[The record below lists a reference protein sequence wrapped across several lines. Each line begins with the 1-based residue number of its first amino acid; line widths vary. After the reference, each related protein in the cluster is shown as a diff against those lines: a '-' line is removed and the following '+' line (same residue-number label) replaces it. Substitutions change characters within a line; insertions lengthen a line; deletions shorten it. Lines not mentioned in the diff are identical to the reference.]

1 MNQAVLGDGLNSSST
16 TRPSII
22 ATDTFDRAKALGE
35 LAGFPVYAGALVPD
49 GTLPKS
55 CQEAMRG
62 GEFERCKAFHRG
74 LQERGQSELRIE
86 RCHRSITCF
95 ACRIGSQVLSGGHL
109 EGEGAEDR
117 LRSFCAAIDKLG
129 VAAAPLDEAL
139 EPLFADLPLKERLR
153 RTALNLRDQLNSE
166 AALLIYR
173 PDPDGEILW
182 GASENWGPECEPT
195 FRALYQDSCE
205 HLRSERLLGE
215 EAVKKLQVNL
225 GISVERVILVPIF
238 RALDEP
244 HLGVLGLFGGQANAF
259 GPARSR
265 ELHQA
270 FSLIAQTQPRAE
282 EPSADS
288 LAQVGSALAT
298 ALNLEDLLR
307 LILDVS
313 TKLTRAQGGTIVL
326 IEGQKMGDQFSTLSP
341 ENCKNCNSHLFL
353 PISRH
358 DRVKATLQLSF
369 KDKNPLSEDCLH
381 KLEVFHAQAA
391 MAIENAQIFEWE
403 QQRAREATALYQAAR
418 TIEESQELDDVLE
431 KSTEVL
437 ARIAEVDRC
446 LILLKDS
453 HRSFL
458 SVVAATGISAD
469 QDVFF
474 SEFKLHLTDLS
485 SRVRERLNKGKPLLF
500 QTSPPELS
508 GLEKFCSLL
517 PTTSCLMVPLR
528 TQEKL
533 LGVIYL
539 DSSRGAHRFPPSTV
553 RRIMTLS
560 LQVANAIHRASLIQ
574 QLQENLGPLKAL
586 YQVST
591 AITGTLSLPKVI
603 RLIVDQAVELLE
615 HSACALL
622 VLDEI
627 GESFRLETSDGMP
640 EVLNDPSLQA
650 RLAKIA
656 VERKRAYSHYLDR
669 TDVDPSVLEI
679 LKPTQFGGLLS
690 VPLIARKKMNGVLNC
705 FVPPQ
710 IRFRQQEIR
719 LLKGFA
725 NQAAVAVENARLH
738 GMIRFKMG
746 ELGTLFE
753 VSKAVTSTLRLD
765 RVLGEIIRHVRDIL
779 RADACSLMLLE
790 GQNLILKAAEG
801 FDPLRHS
808 KPIPV
813 GRGVA
818 GLAAKTGQPMV
829 LFDQQEGAVAKFPA
843 RIREEGLKTILSVPI
858 KTRGRTIGLVNV
870 YHQEITEHTPAQ
882 LSLLSA
888 LGSQAAVAIEN
899 ARLYADKERTTE
911 LLRGALIP
919 KERLDFPG
927 LNVGHRFIPSMDLS
941 GDYYDLIPLGDKRCG
956 LVIAD
961 VSGKGPEAAIQT
973 VRAKHVIKS
982 YAVAGHG
989 PAQILKM
996 LNEHVSTADSG
1007 MSRQVTVFYAEAD
1020 LEART
1025 LKFASAGHEPP
1036 LFRASAASQDIQML
1050 TADGIMIGALPDA
1063 NFEEKCIDLPSGSWL
1078 VLYTDGITEAR
1089 SPSGEFFGLD
1099 RVLDILAE
1107 HEGNSAQRLVNRIYT
1122 KVRKFTREKITDDFS
1137 LLAVGF

>member
-1 MNQAVLGDGLNSSST
+1 
-16 TRPSII
+16 
-22 ATDTFDRAKALGE
+22 
-35 LAGFPVYAGALVPD
+35 
-49 GTLPKS
+49 
-55 CQEAMRG
+55 MRS
-62 GEFERCKAFHRG
+62 GEFERCKQFHKDLQKRG
-74 LQERGQSELRIE
+74 AADLCIDT
-86 RCHRSITCF
+86 CHRKVCCF
-95 ACRIGSQVLSGGHL
+95 ARRCGEQVLSGGHL
-109 EGEGAEDR
+109 EGQDAPDR
-117 LRSFCAAIDKLG
+117 LRRFSEALDDLG
-129 VAAAPLDEAL
+129 VAAAPLDENLA
-139 EPLFADLPLKERLR
+139 PLFCRDKPLSERLKQTAQNLKETL
-153 RTALNLRDQLNSE
+153 ACS
-166 AALLIYR
+166 ASLLIYR
-173 PDPDGEILW
+173 PDSDSEILW

-205 HLRSERLLGE
+205 HLRSEQILGP

-225 GISVERVILVPIF
+225 SVDTDKVILVPLF
-238 RALDEP
+238 RALDRP
-244 HLGVLGLFGGQANAF
+244 HLGVLALFGDDVKAF

-270 FSLIAQTQPRAE
+270 LSLIAQARPQAGEPR
-282 EPSADS
+282 SDS
-288 LAQVGSALAT
+288 LVQVGSALAT
-298 ALNLEDLLR
+298 ALQLEDLLR

-313 TKLTRAQGGTIVL
+313 IKLTRAEGGTIVL
-326 IEGQKMGDQFSTLSP
+326 VEGQRETAQYSTLSP
-341 ENCKNCNSHLFL
+341 ESCEKCLTHLFL
-353 PISRH
+353 PITRH
-358 DRVKATLQLSF
+358 DRVKATLKLSF
-369 KDKNPLSEDCLH
+369 QQRSTLPQDCLRQ
-381 KLEVFHAQAA
+381 LESFHAQAA

-431 KSTEVL
+431 RSTEVL

-458 SVVAATGISAD
+458 TVVAATGISSD
-469 QDVFF
+469 QEEFF
-474 SEFKLHLTDLS
+474 SEFRLHLTDLS
-485 SRVRERLNKGKPLLF
+485 SHVRERLHKGKPLIF
-500 QTSPPELS
+500 ETTPPELS
-508 GLEKFCSLL
+508 GLEKFCALL
-517 PTTSCLMVPLR
+517 PTSSCLMVPLR

-533 LGVIYL
+533 LGLIYL
-539 DSSRGAHRFPPSTV
+539 DSSRGAHRFPASTV

-574 QLQENLGPLKAL
+574 QLQDNLGPLKAL

-640 EVLNDPSLQA
+640 EELNDPGLQA

-669 TDVDPSVLEI
+669 SDVDPNVQTI
-679 LKPTQFGGLLS
+679 LAPTQFGGLLS

-705 FVPPQ
+705 FVPQ
-710 IRFRQQEIR
+710 DIRFRQQEIR

-779 RADACSLMLLE
+779 RADACSLMLVE
-790 GQNLILKAAEG
+790 GQNLVLKAAEG
-801 FDPLRHS
+801 FDAVNHS
-808 KPIPV
+808 KPIPL

-829 LFDQQEGAVAKFPA
+829 LYDQEEGAVAKFPT

-870 YHQEITEHTPAQ
+870 YHQDVTEHTPAQ

-911 LLRGALIP
+911 LLRSALIP
-919 KERLDFPG
+919 KERLEFAG

-941 GDYYDLIPLGDKRCG
+941 GDYYDLIPLGEKRCA

-982 YAVAGHG
+982 YAVAGHT
-989 PAQILKM
+989 PAQILSM
-996 LNEHVSTADSG
+996 LNDHVTSADSG

-1025 LKFASAGHEPP
+1025 LKYASAGHEPP
-1036 LFRASAASQDIQML
+1036 LYRSSKSAAIEQL
-1050 TADGIMIGALPDA
+1050 TADGIMIGALPHA
-1063 NFEEKCIDLPSGSWL
+1063 QYEERCIELPEGSWL

-1099 RVLDILAE
+1099 RVIAMLSE